1 MILREKLAASLEP
14 WELEL
19 LARSFDV
26 IGDVAVIRVPET
38 IENRSREIA
47 EAVMQNNKHVKTVL
61 RQVSPVSGS
70 LRLREL
76 SWVAG
81 EKRTETVHKEHGC
94 LFKVDLARCYFSPRL
109 LYERRRIAQ
118 RVGRDEVVANL
129 FSGVGC
135 YSIVI
140 GRHSGARRVHSIDV
154 NPVAIGYQAE
164 NVRLNGVESVVEVIL
179 GDAASI
185 VKARLL
191 NVADRVLM
199 PLPEKAFEYLDYAIM
214 ALKPGEGW
222 VHYYDFV
229 RAGRD
234 EKPAEK
240 VEDKV
245 SGKMA
250 DLGLDFEVSFGRV
263 VRKVGPRR
271 FQVVLDMLVR
281 KESL

>member
-1 MILREKLAASLEP
+1 MIPRERLAATLK
-14 WELEL
+14 LRKIEL
-19 LARSFDV
+19 LPHSYDV
-26 IGDVAVIRVPET
+26 IGDIAVLRVSDM
-38 IENRSREIA
+38 IENRGREVA

-61 RQVSPVSGS
+61 RQVSPVSSS
-70 LRLREL
+70 LRLRAL

-94 LFKVDLARCYFSPRL
+94 LFKVDVARCYFSPRL

-118 RVGRDEVVANL
+118 QVGPDEVVVNL
-129 FSGVGC
+129 FSGVGS
-135 YSIVI
+135 YSVMIA
-140 GRHSGARRVHSIDV
+140 RHSGARRVYSIDV
-154 NPVAIGYQAE
+154 NPVAIEYQAE

-191 NVADRVLM
+191 NIADRVLM

-214 ALKPGEGW
+214 ALRPGEGW
-222 VHYYDFV
+222 VHYYDSV
-229 RAGRD
+229 RASRD
-234 EKPAEK
+234 EKPVEK

-245 SGKMA
+245 SRKMA

>member
-1 MILREKLAASLEP
+1 MILREKPAAALK
-14 WELEL
+14 LQKVEL
-19 LARSFDV
+19 LPRSYDV

-38 IENRSREIA
+38 IDCRGREIA

-94 LFKVDLARCYFSPRL
+94 LFRVDLARCYFSPGL

-118 RVGRDEVVANL
+118 QVGPDEVVANL

-135 YSIVI
+135 YSIAI
-140 GRHSGARRVHSIDV
+140 AKHSGARRVYSIDL
-154 NPVAIGYQAE
+154 NPVAIEYQRE

-185 VKARLL
+185 VKARLP
-191 NVADRVLM
+191 NIADRVLM
-199 PLPEKAFEYLDYAIM
+199 PLPEKTLEYLDHAVM

-222 VHYYDFV
+222 IHYYDFV
-229 RAGRD
+229 RASRD
-234 EKPAEK
+234 ESP
-240 VEDKV
+240 
-245 SGKMA
+245 
-250 DLGLDFEVSFGRV
+250 
-263 VRKVGPRR
+263 
-271 FQVVLDMLVR
+271 
-281 KESL
+281 